1 MNLYGISQTQ
11 EIERLAIASGLSALL
26 LMKRAGFRAFSL
38 AEQWFPQTKRV
49 YVLCGAGNNGGDGL
63 AFAQYAFLAGWQV
76 DVGLVVSP
84 AQVKAGE
91 AVAVLSELAALG
103 VMPKPYDAQLCAQ
116 ADLIVD
122 ALMGIGL
129 KAHLSAE
136 MTALIASVNAF
147 AKPVLAL
154 DVPSGLS
161 ADTGMTHGDAI
172 VAQRTVTFLTHKQG
186 LVSADGPDLA
196 GEVRV
201 ESLGVP
207 ESIFEQVRPVSKLLH
222 IEQTETGLAPRKKN
236 VHKGLFGQ
244 ALVVGGDTGMLG
256 AVMLAGQACAY
267 AGAGVV
273 RVITRAESA
282 PWVTMK
288 CPEVMAYGDRQLSD
302 FIERATVVAVGQ
314 GLSVT
319 PWAKQLWQQ
328 VLLSDKPKVVDA
340 GALRLLAEQSM
351 HRDDW
356 ILTPHPGEAA
366 AMLGVSTEE
375 VQKDR
380 VAAIVALHEK
390 FGGVIVLKGSGTLVY
405 DGKEAQICDFGDGAM
420 SSAGMGDVLSGIITA
435 LVAQGA
441 ALMQAAVEGVMMHAR
456 AGEVLAT
463 QSRVVV
469 ASDVVEQIGRH
480 NFKG

>member
-1 MNLYGISQTQ
+1 
-11 EIERLAIASGLSALL
+11 
-26 LMKRAGFRAFSL
+26 
-38 AEQWFPQTKRV
+38 
-49 YVLCGAGNNGGDGL
+49 
-63 AFAQYAFLAGWQV
+63 
-76 DVGLVVSP
+76 
-84 AQVKAGE
+84 
-91 AVAVLSELAALG
+91 
-103 VMPKPYDAQLCAQ
+103 
-116 ADLIVD
+116 
-122 ALMGIGL
+122 
-129 KAHLSAE
+129 
-136 MTALIASVNAF
+136 
-147 AKPVLAL
+147 
-154 DVPSGLS
+154 
-161 ADTGMTHGDAI
+161 
-172 VAQRTVTFLTHKQG
+172 VTFLTHKPG

-207 ESIFEQVRPVSKLLH
+207 ESVYESVRPISKLLH

-244 ALVVGGDTGMLG
+244 ALVVGGDMGMLG
-256 AVMLAGQACAY
+256 AVMLAGQACAH

-288 CPEVMAYGDRQLSD
+288 CPEVMAYGDRQLPD
-302 FIERATVVAVGQ
+302 FVARATVVAIGP

-319 PWAKQLWQQ
+319 PWANQLWQQ

-340 GALRLLAEQSM
+340 GALRLLAEQPA

-356 ILTPHPGEAA
+356 VLTPHPGEAA
-366 AMLGVSTEE
+366 ALLGVSTDD

-380 VAAIVALHEK
+380 LAAIVALHQK

-420 SSAGMGDVLSGIITA
+420 STAGMGDVLSGIITA
-435 LVAQGA
+435 LIAQGA
-441 ALMQAAVEGVMMHAR
+441 SLMQAAVEGVMMHAR
-456 AGEVLAT
+456 AGEALAA

-469 ASDVVEQIGRH
+469 ASDMVEHISRH